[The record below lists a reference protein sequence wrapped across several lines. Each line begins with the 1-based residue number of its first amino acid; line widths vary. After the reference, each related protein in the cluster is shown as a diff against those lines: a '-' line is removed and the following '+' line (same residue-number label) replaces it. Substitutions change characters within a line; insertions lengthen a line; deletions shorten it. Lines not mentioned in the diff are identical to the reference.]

1 LNFTWFILRNKDKK
15 FASAILNSEFISI
28 LLNSRTCSPSASTLA
43 TIVEEQ
49 TTFSEASQ
57 ASYMEQKNA
66 RWVME
71 PSMNISYIGFS
82 VCLHPVLIVAA
93 VTGTRSA
100 NETGIILA
108 VHVD

>member
-1 LNFTWFILRNKDKK
+1 
-15 FASAILNSEFISI
+15 
-28 LLNSRTCSPSASTLA
+28 
-43 TIVEEQ
+43 
-49 TTFSEASQ
+49 
-57 ASYMEQKNA
+57 MEQKNA

-71 PSMNISYIGFS
+71 PSLNIGYMYWFLRMPSPGPHCCCS
-82 VCLHPVLIVAA
+82 